1 MQSNRN
7 GWNKTYL
14 NRSVY
19 SFENTFVKKEKIYF
33 INIGITSILLKKKS
47 GCAKHFE
54 APKTSATELYQQ
66 KSAKAFAD
74 LTLEKRPYSDIYNDF
89 CLVFYHSIIDLI
101 LTAILWLTTEN

>member
-1 MQSNRN
+1 MQSNRK
-7 GWNKTYL
+7 GGNKTYL
-14 NRSVY
+14 NWSVY

-33 INIGITSILLKKKS
+33 INIGITSISLKKKS

-74 LTLEKRPYSDIYNDF
+74 TVVTLNPGEAT
-89 CLVFYHSIIDLI
+89 L
-101 LTAILWLTTEN
+101 